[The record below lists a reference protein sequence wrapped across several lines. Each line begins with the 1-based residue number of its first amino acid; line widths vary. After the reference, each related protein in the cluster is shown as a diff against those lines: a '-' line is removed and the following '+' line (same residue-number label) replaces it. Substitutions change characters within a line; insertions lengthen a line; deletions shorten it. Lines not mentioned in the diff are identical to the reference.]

1 MQNSGKFRSRNS
13 FYANNLYKPGTQRI
27 TKINLTNNATRKKF
41 ISSNI
46 SFKDRITK
54 SISREKSLKINKP
67 TLTSNNSLNINH
79 SNHNSE
85 RIFFRNKLINQKQF
99 ISKTRNNLINPSKS
113 YSNNIIDKEDIKF
126 NSNLNFNDLLKTLS
140 INTFEMD
147 HQFDVQILGEKNNK
161 NINNKS
167 LSNTINNENKVNSK
181 NSELENNNSLEE
193 NMNELNN
200 ENKNNLINNEN
211 DTINQEENDSFLNRK
226 IHKKG
231 SFHLIHKSQRNEKLN
246 DLILKKRPLI
256 HYLTPRTMNTS
267 IYNKH
272 QNFNSSNDAI
282 STDTN
287 LRNNK
292 TFTTTNSNLDN
303 NLSFN
308 KPLKNNFPFIQFK
321 RNLQI
326 QKEEYE
332 DNEQKLN
339 SENGIDYYQ
348 YDKDIENDND
358 KINCII
364 NHTDNSKKEN
374 PMLYKFSNTLKKRNK
389 DLNYLNTFNIGEEQS
404 LEEINLLK
412 GRLLNNTDYLP
423 FNDESNEFINNN
435 LSYDFYN
442 QNNHFP
448 KKNVKRQLSK
458 IPEFSLYKEEKRRNS
473 LFDNSNNL
481 NLIRI
486 KEIMDKK
493 IEIKNTKRSITPHKK
508 GFKIMK
514 KIIKEIEKNKN
525 DNVDLSSV
533 DFVIN
538 ASNSHINIDKEDKAN
553 NNKKTN
559 NIESLSSLFFF
570 NLRTNSISYSMKDF
584 SERIHRKFLDLTEKK
599 LINFLQNEIYSK
611 ENNVNNLKNKL
622 KEDLF
627 IKSFTFIKCN
637 YQDNNIKS
645 YSFIS
650 KKIDE
655 SVKYIK
661 DVQSDKIPKKY
672 FLKFETENTK
682 LLDLKQI
689 KIKNNFRKC
698 AIEMLLDKYF
708 KILLY
713 EHIFKGRYLD
723 SDLGD
728 EKKKFN
734 DKLISHFGIIKNKPR
749 KISMKKKLIFPQHRP
764 SIILSFK
771 TFKFFNYL
779 LFRDNPIY
787 FEKNID
793 FISILKPLFIEQFQR
808 KRNTKITIPF
818 FQNRKYSIYHSKHQ
832 SRKMLKRKTSLISN
846 LRKQSSNTLLTH
858 KKIKE
863 EEKIQVL
870 TKSFYERKRDSF
882 VNDIINTKKIN
893 EGLKKSLEARK
904 RHSILFVSP
913 INYTEEKTYSNDI
926 PLRKEDKN
934 YTIYKTMKIKN
945 ELLKNCSNY
954 SEVLF
959 LHIKDNNIHGF
970 RKVFE
975 KHKANTEIRDNEG
988 NTLLNIATQ
997 CDFKKAVIYLL
1008 NLGANPNSQNYKLNS
1023 PLHYA
1028 LSYQNFELADILIKH
1043 GANENLK
1050 NLEGLTPWQCLN
1062 SYNTIL

>member
-1 MQNSGKFRSRNS
+1 MLCRPLIRKMQSSGKFRSRNS
-13 FYANNLYKPGTQRI
+13 FYVNNLYKPATQRN
-27 TKINLTNNATRKKF
+27 TKISLTINSSRKKY

-46 SFKDRITK
+46 SFKDRNTK

-67 TLTSNNSLNINH
+67 TLTSSLNITN
-79 SNHNSE
+79 SNHISE
-85 RIFFRNKLINQKQF
+85 RIFFRNKLVNQKQF
-99 ISKTRNNLINPSKS
+99 ISKKRNNLINPSKS
-113 YSNNIIDKEDIKF
+113 YSNNIIDKDDIKF
-126 NSNLNFNDLLKTLS
+126 NSNLNFNDVLKTLS

-147 HQFDVQILGEKNNK
+147 HQFDVQILGDKNNK

-167 LSNTINNENKVNSK
+167 LSNTIDNENKVNSK

-193 NMNELNN
+193 NMNEFNN
-200 ENKNNLINNEN
+200 ENKNNIINNEN
-211 DTINQEENDSFLNRK
+211 DTINQEENDSFVNRK

-231 SFHLIHKSQRNEKLN
+231 SFHLIHKSQRNEKIN
-246 DLILKKRPLI
+246 ELILKKRPLI
-256 HYLTPRTMNTS
+256 HYLTPRTMNNS

-332 DNEQKLN
+332 DNEHKLN
-339 SENGIDYYQ
+339 SDNRIYYYQ

-358 KINCII
+358 KNNCII
-364 NHTDNSKKEN
+364 NDSDNSKKEN
-374 PMLYKFSNTLKKRNK
+374 PMFSKFSNTLKKRNK
-389 DLNYLNTFNIGEEQS
+389 DLNYFNTFNLGKEQS

-412 GRLLNNTDYLP
+412 GRLLNNTNYLP
-423 FNDESNEFINNN
+423 SNDESNDSNN

-442 QNNHFP
+442 QNNYFP
-448 KKNVKRQLSK
+448 KKNIKRQLSK
-458 IPEFSLYKEEKRRNS
+458 IPEFSLYNEEKRRNS

-493 IEIKNTKRSITPHKK
+493 IEIKNTKRSNTPHKK

-525 DNVDLSSV
+525 DNVDFSSV

-538 ASNSHINIDKEDKAN
+538 ASNSHKSIDKEVKKN
-553 NNKKTN
+553 NNKKSN
-559 NIESLSSLFFF
+559 NNESLSHLHFF
-570 NLRTNSISYSMKDF
+570 NLRTNSIPISMKDF
-584 SERIHRKFLDLTEKK
+584 SDRIHRKFLDLTEKK
-599 LINFLQNEIYSK
+599 LMNFLQNEIYSK
-611 ENNVNNLKNKL
+611 NNNINNLKNQL

-627 IKSFTFIKCN
+627 IKSFTFIKSN

-672 FLKFETENTK
+672 FLKFELENIK

-689 KIKNNFRKC
+689 KIKNNFKKYV
-698 AIEMLLDKYF
+698 IEMLLDKYF

-713 EHIFKGRYLD
+713 EHIFKGRYLE
-723 SDLGD
+723 SDLGE
-728 EKKKFN
+728 EKKKLN
-734 DKLISHFGIIKNKPR
+734 LISHFGIIKNKPR
-749 KISMKKKLIFPQHRP
+749 KISMKKKLIFPQYRP

-771 TFKFFNYL
+771 SFKFFNYL

-787 FEKNID
+787 FEQNID
-793 FISILKPLFIEQFQR
+793 FISILKPLFIEHFQR
-808 KRNTKITIPF
+808 KKNTKISFPF

-832 SRKMLKRKTSLISN
+832 SRKMLKRKTSLLSN
-846 LRKQSSNTLLTH
+846 LRKQSSNTLVTH
-858 KKIKE
+858 KKINE

-870 TKSFYERKRDSF
+870 TKSFYARKRDSF

-893 EGLKKSLEARK
+893 ETLKKSLEARK

-945 ELLKNCSNY
+945 EFLKS
-954 SEVLF
+954 
-959 LHIKDNNIHGF
+959 IKQIQ
-970 RKVFE
+970 KY
-975 KHKANTEIRDNEG
+975 EIMKE
-988 NTLLNIATQ
+988 
-997 CDFKKAVIYLL
+997 
-1008 NLGANPNSQNYKLNS
+1008 
-1023 PLHYA
+1023 
-1028 LSYQNFELADILIKH
+1028 IL
-1043 GANENLK
+1043 
-1050 NLEGLTPWQCLN
+1050 
-1062 SYNTIL
+1062 Y